1 MQKFHKG
8 DKVWLIDE
16 AEFEREPTLRTI
28 ERAWEWRIKIKGEAS
43 SRITQDVFPE
53 ADKDTFLKAREV
65 RMGYWRERKAAE
77 AAAKVKSDARAAVNE
92 AISVVI
98 AELYA
103 AKDAVSRGAA
113 ADPAGRLRVAS
124 QKMATLST
132 IDLSKI

>member
-1 MQKFHKG
+1 MQKFSKG

-28 ERAWEWRIKIKGEAS
+28 ERAWSWRVKIKGEAS
-43 SRITQDVFPE
+43 SRSPDDVYPE
-53 ADKDTFLKAREV
+53 SGKDAFLQAREV
-65 RMGYWRERKAAE
+65 RTGHWRERCAKE
-77 AAAKVKSDARAAVNE
+77 AARKVRDDARAAVNE